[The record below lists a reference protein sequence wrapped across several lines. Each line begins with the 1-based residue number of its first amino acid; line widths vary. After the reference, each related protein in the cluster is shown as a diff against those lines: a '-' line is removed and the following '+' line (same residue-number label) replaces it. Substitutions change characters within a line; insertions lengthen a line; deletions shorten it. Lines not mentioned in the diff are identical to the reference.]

1 MKQVLPGLAK
11 RALAFMLAFVLLLSL
26 VPSLPLTAN
35 AAVQTDGWEYN
46 DDYKSV
52 YKTAEFNSADADLIF
67 ENDQPYDWQVK
78 FAHIF
83 GKPGSSISPTLTAT
97 VTDEN
102 GNTIGDP
109 IIKDGSKLYYGKEY
123 VILDASEFT
132 ALTTNLAGKFTLVME
147 MYNGSTFMARL
158 TKTFS
163 RKISVSIE
171 SSVSSRSNPDNVF
184 TFADPIDLVLNIKHN
199 NGVAATYNAAVTVA
213 NTSGTELLA
222 ARGLALP
229 ASTNIT
235 LSVKDLVDLPSIT
248 TAGAYK
254 VNLTLTDSHG
264 VIQHQSSHDF
274 SVVALKDNLTAS
286 VTSPT
291 SGSMTFNGTTP
302 DVVVNLQKTDGL
314 AETFNTYILITDQNG
329 SKASEGTFET
339 NVPATGTATVT
350 PDLPDATSV
359 GTYKVA
365 VTITDDA
372 GNFRGSTSATFTITN
387 TTPMTCTLT
396 DNSSNNVGKIY
407 YSGSDI
413 NMRLSINHKA
423 SASQN
428 VTIKVI
434 GNLNGKYSEQTVST
448 VLLGGL
454 GTRSTT
460 ITGSNLPYGTY
471 EDVRFAVF
479 NSSGTELWRSEE
491 TFTFSRIP
499 TAGTPGSLSL
509 LNINDHFTSG
519 KGDGAQKLALA
530 AKTGANMWRACI
542 PWASVEESKGIYE
555 MPSSV
560 KTVMN
565 STKSNGMQAL
575 IILAYGNDEIYD
587 EPNPGDSTWL
597 NAYANYCYEV
607 AKWLAEN
614 YKDQVVGFE
623 IWNEWNHATMSKVT
637 ERYRTGA
644 YYVKVVK
651 AASEKIRQVNAEYG
665 TNFKVIAGATAGDA
679 YGTTSSSY
687 KFVTAMFR
695 ASGFFDAVDG
705 VSFHTYSSK
714 ETTNSWNNPREFE
727 YISPAEHDFAARIQ
741 NYKNL
746 LTQYNAPDDL
756 EIWLTETG
764 WTTNSV
770 PESTNQT
777 SDGKTHI
784 TTGATEQE
792 QAAYMVQLYAWA
804 LADGTLDRIFWYDFM
819 NDISNQTKVWAN
831 NQTESN
837 YGLIH
842 NWNNSG
848 DQPLAYSAKPGYVA
862 MCALSSKL
870 TGAINGKTIK
880 LGDGIFAY
888 QFEKG
893 NNYIMVAWTDG
904 SVKTLNATFTGD
916 MVITDMYGNASTY
929 SSSATLNLS
938 EAPIYIEY
946 AKSAHPSI
954 G

>member
-11 RALAFMLAFVLLLSL
+11 RALAFMLAFVLLLALIPAAS
-26 VPSLPLTAN
+26 LTAD
-35 AAVQTDGWEYN
+35 A
-46 DDYKSV
+46 
-52 YKTAEFNSADADLIF
+52 TAWSADADFDVSSAFLPYTTSLEFSSSDSDLVF
-67 ENDQPYDWQVK
+67 EDDQPYNWSVRFKHSYTAKQ
-78 FAHIF
+78 
-83 GKPGSSISPTLTAT
+83 ISPTLTAT
-97 VTDEN
+97 VKDSTGAVIDTYTISGKLYANQDYTILTSDNFPELTVDKFGTFTVTLRVEN
-102 GNTIGDP
+102 G
-109 IIKDGSKLYYGKEY
+109 GSYMF
-123 VILDASEFT
+123 S
-132 ALTTNLAGKFTLVME
+132 M
-147 MYNGSTFMARL
+147 
-158 TKTFS
+158 TKTLRRVAS
-163 RKISVSIE
+163 NPIDVSVT
-171 SSVSSRSNPDNVF
+171 SRSNPDNVF

-248 TAGAYK
+248 TAGTYK
-254 VNLTLTDSHG
+254 VNLTLTDSQG
-264 VIQHQSSHDF
+264 EIQHQSSHDF
-274 SVVALKDNLTAS
+274 SVVALKDNLAVS

-314 AETFNTYILITDQNG
+314 AETFNTYILITNQNG
-329 SKASEGTFET
+329 SKAFEGTFET

-350 PDLPDATSV
+350 PNLANVTPV

-387 TTPMTCTLT
+387 TTPMTCTLI

-434 GNLNGKYSEQTVST
+434 GNLNGKYSEQNVST

-499 TAGTPGSLSL
+499 TASTPGSLSL

-519 KGDGAQKLALA
+519 KGDGAKKLALA

-542 PWASVEESKGIYE
+542 PWASIEKAQGSYDISIVES
-555 MPSSV
+555 
-560 KTVMN
+560 VMN
-565 STKSNGMQAL
+565 ATKSNHMQAL
-575 IILAYGNDEIYD
+575 IILAYGNEDVYGES
-587 EPNPGDSTWL
+587 NPGSEAWL
-597 NAYANYCYEV
+597 NAYANYCYYV
-607 AKWLAEN
+607 ASMMALYYPDE
-614 YKDQVVGFE
+614 VVGFE

-695 ASGFFDAVDG
+695 AEGFFDAVDG

-727 YISPAEHDFAARIQ
+727 YISPAEHDFAARIT

-904 SVKTLNATFTGD
+904 SVKTLNATFTGN

>member
-46 DDYKSV
+46 SSYKKY
-52 YKTAEFNSADADLIF
+52 YKTAEFVSSDADLVY
-67 ENDQPYDWQVK
+67 EDDQPYDWQVH
-78 FAHIF
+78 FSHTYTV
-83 GKPGSSISPTLTAT
+83 SLTPTLTASI
-97 VTDEN
+97 TDEN
-102 GNTIGDP
+102 GKQIGETVTVDDKKLISGTEYTI
-109 IIKDGSKLYYGKEY
+109 LN
-123 VILDASEFT
+123 ASDFP

-147 MYNGSTFMARL
+147 MYNGSTFMAKL

-163 RKISVSIE
+163 RTIAVSIE

-213 NTSGTELLA
+213 NASGTELLA

-254 VNLTLTDSHG
+254 VNLTLTDSQG
-264 VIQHQSSHDF
+264 EIQHQSSHDF
-274 SVVALKDNLTAS
+274 SVVALKDNLAAS

-314 AETFNTYILITDQNG
+314 AETFNTYILITNQNG
-329 SKASEGTFET
+329 SKAFEGTFET
-339 NVPATGTATVT
+339 NVPATGIATVT

-359 GTYKVA
+359 GTYKLA

-387 TTPMTCTLT
+387 TTPMTCTLI
-396 DNSSNNVGKIY
+396 DNSPNNVGKIY

-434 GNLNGKYSEQTVST
+434 GNLNGKYSEQNVST

-499 TAGTPGSLSL
+499 TAGTPGSLPL

-519 KGDGAQKLALA
+519 KGDGAKKLALA

-542 PWASVEESKGIYE
+542 PWASIEKAQGSYDISIVES
-555 MPSSV
+555 
-560 KTVMN
+560 VMN
-565 STKSNGMQAL
+565 ATKANDMQAL
-575 IILAYGNDEIYD
+575 IILAYGNEDVYGES
-587 EPNPGDSTWL
+587 NPGSEEWL
-597 NAYANYCYEV
+597 NAYANYCYYV
-607 AKWLAEN
+607 ASMMALYYPDE
-614 YKDQVVGFE
+614 VVGFE

-727 YISPAEHDFAARIQ
+727 YISPAEHDFAARIT

-770 PESTNQT
+770 PESTNLT

-792 QAAYMVQLYAWA
+792 AAAYLVQLYAWA

-819 NDISNQTKVWAN
+819 NDISNQTKIWAN

-904 SVKTLNATFTGD
+904 SVKTLNATFTGN